1 MKKRFIPLLALLLSL
16 CIIVP
21 VSIAQI
27 MAADAVQINVTAKGG
42 SVVIGDRTVK
52 DGGKHSVSP
61 EPESEEDKDITV
73 SIKAEPDE
81 GYIFGSWSVDSG
93 TIDYENSET
102 ANLTVDVGTSPVTL
116 TANFVKTVGI
126 TAASSNNAWG
136 TVAASAEK
144 AVPGGAGVTLTATP
158 EDGYRLDGWTVSYT
172 NGDLMVD
179 YSSRVT
185 IYTLTEDE
193 GNNTATLAISET
205 NTEAKPLTVT
215 AHFEKADAGHFLSYD
230 YCELQPLVFDLLP
243 GYKKAASIT
252 GWSNDASEDIVVKF
266 NELGSDNKVTALLG
280 YTTWGG
286 LKRVAD
292 GVEFKFDSADA
303 TNYSKGGIGQK
314 LKIGADAYAVGFT
327 MTDKDGTVK
336 KGTILLQYPG
346 RAQVEAEN
354 GKLEYNGTEYKN
366 GDVITFTPAAEETV
380 SAKAAD
386 GYHLK
391 EWIIDG
397 TTYAGTEDGSV
408 TFTVPDKFFS
418 IKPVFEKTLA
428 AVTIT
433 AASSNDAWGTVTASA
448 EKAVPGGAGVTL
460 TATPEDGYRLD
471 GWTVSYTNG
480 DLMVDYS
487 SRVTI
492 YTLTEDEGNNTAT
505 LAISETNTEAKPLT
519 VTAHFEKA
527 DAGHFLSYDYC
538 ELQPL
543 VFDLLPGYKKAASI
557 TGWSNDASEDI
568 VVKFNELGSD
578 NKVTALLGY
587 TTWGGL
593 KRVAD
598 GVEFKFDSAD
608 ATNYSKGG
616 IGQKLKIGAD
626 AYAVGFTMT
635 DKDGTVKKGT
645 ILLQYPGRAQVE
657 AENGKLEYNGTEYK
671 NGDVITFTPAAEET
685 VSAKAADGY
694 RLKEWV
700 IDGATLAS
708 SEDGSVTFTVPDKF
722 FSIKPVFEKTGDTPQ
737 GLGCA
742 TVDAEHGKLVYNDR
756 EYKNGDVIVFTP
768 GETVTVFARVDE
780 GYYLDR
786 WNILDATVESEN
798 VYKDSVTFVV
808 PDAAFTIKP
817 IFESK
822 EGKVELNFHAFNTG
836 TDEDRPNALGSEGW
850 YEELNIYP
858 FQFYTFDAQDLTIDE
873 AIAKKNRGELD
884 NLYKA
889 GYTGLMAKWPLY
901 IEQGTGVLVAANT
914 YPAFP
919 AGVDSKATYICE
931 DLTSIATNKLG
942 DLVRYED
949 SQYRIQNSRLYIAF
963 IANEDVTVNAK
974 FHELGYYSFKAVSN
988 DETMGTVEITP
999 ECLAGGTQQEA
1010 THVVM
1015 RAIPR
1020 DGYRFKQ
1027 WIEADGSTYLSAEQ
1041 KMISIAQFVFGTK
1054 EASFTAVFEEITDSQ
1069 PLPIQATSDPEGKAT
1084 IEVKAN
1090 GKAITSAK
1098 EGTSVVA
1105 SVANVDE
1112 YYEFDHWEI
1121 TTATET
1127 AVSLISEED
1136 CRNSSVEFTM
1146 PSVTEGVRI
1155 KAVLKERYVT
1165 LSWEVMKGGG
1175 SGYQGASDL
1184 ANVEISVNGSS
1195 VSNYTKVKK
1204 DDVISFSVTV
1214 NDTDKYVFEKVGKR
1228 VFRTGSARIEET
1240 FTEYSGTFKLTEW
1253 TSISLLVCLNDK
1265 TEETARHDIVL
1276 TQATGGTISS
1286 SNTTSQPD
1294 KTITLT
1300 AVPDSGYVLKKWI
1313 VKDAQ
1318 ENGISVTT
1326 DNNVGT
1332 FTMPKSDVT
1341 VTAEFVALA
1350 EVKPEITSVA
1360 LLQGKAGN
1368 ELATGVLSGDKWT
1381 ITIPDTVSA
1390 ETVGKI
1396 PTGMAN
1402 LFLRIVAPADVKVKQ
1417 VSGGGQYE
1425 GDWSQG
1431 NIMCNM
1437 PVNEEASFRAIAGT
1451 ATKDY
1456 TIKLVYSGSAAPN
1469 APTLSN
1475 GSATRTSKTG
1485 ATVKFTSSEAGN
1497 YFYKVVDHGA
1507 AAPTVNTG
1515 KNGTSAVQGENTIT
1529 LSNLTEDARDIYIV
1543 VVNASGGKSAALKVE
1558 IPAYGSGTDTPDT
1571 DAYKISIST
1580 PKGGT
1585 ITTNRTKANEGDE
1598 IIVTVTPD
1606 SGYQMVEGSLCYGFA
1621 KGGAPMDKVITN
1633 NRFKMPAGDI
1643 NITCQWE
1650 TATTTAKGITSFSI
1664 NGVAGAVNNSTN
1676 TITITMPRG
1685 TDVTKLT
1692 PVIATNGVKSL
1703 TPGNGVTVDFTNAVT
1718 YTAAME
1724 DGSSK
1729 TYTVTVY
1736 VDKGTLADQFW
1747 DKLTDFANQ
1756 VPWWQY
1762 AEKQQSTSK
1771 YPKYW

>member
-27 MAADAVQINVTAKGG
+27 MAAEAVQINVTAKGG
-42 SVVIGDRTVK
+42 SVVIGDKTVK

-81 GYIFGSWSVDSG
+81 GYIFGSWSVVNG
-93 TIDYENSET
+93 TIDNEKNGN
-102 ANLTVDVGTSPVTL
+102 ANLTVKVDTSPVTL
-116 TANFVKTVGI
+116 TANFVKTVTI
-126 TAASSNNAWG
+126 TTASNNDAWG
-136 TVAASAEK
+136 TVTADKTAAA
-144 AVPGGAGVTLTATP
+144 PGESITLTAAP
-158 EDGYRLDGWTVSYT
+158 EEGYRLDGWTVSYT

-230 YCELQPLVFDLLP
+230 YCELQPLVFNLLPGYKKAASITGWSNDASEDIVVKFNELGSDNKVTALLGYTTWGGLKRVADGVEFKFDSADATNYSKGGIGQKLKIGADAYAVGFTMTDKDGTVKKGTILLQYPGRAQVEAENGKLEYNGTEYKNGDVITFTPAAEETVSAKAADGYHLKEWIIDGTTYAGTEDGSVTFTIPDKFFSIKPVFEKTLAAVTITAASNNDAWGTVTADKTAAAPGESITLTAAPEEGYRLDGWTVSYTNGDLMVDYSSRVTIYTLTEDEGNNTATLAISETNTEAKPLTVTAHFEKADAGHFLSYDYCELQPLVFNLLP

-418 IKPVFEKTLA
+418 IKPVFEEA
-428 AVTIT
+428 G
-433 AASSNDAWGTVTASA
+433 DA
-448 EKAVPGGAGVTL
+448 
-460 TATPEDGYRLD
+460 
-471 GWTVSYTNG
+471 
-480 DLMVDYS
+480 
-487 SRVTI
+487 
-492 YTLTEDEGNNTAT
+492 
-505 LAISETNTEAKPLT
+505 
-519 VTAHFEKA
+519 
-527 DAGHFLSYDYC
+527 
-538 ELQPL
+538 
-543 VFDLLPGYKKAASI
+543 
-557 TGWSNDASEDI
+557 
-568 VVKFNELGSD
+568 
-578 NKVTALLGY
+578 
-587 TTWGGL
+587 
-593 KRVAD
+593 
-598 GVEFKFDSAD
+598 
-608 ATNYSKGG
+608 
-616 IGQKLKIGAD
+616 
-626 AYAVGFTMT
+626 
-635 DKDGTVKKGT
+635 
-645 ILLQYPGRAQVE
+645 
-657 AENGKLEYNGTEYK
+657 
-671 NGDVITFTPAAEET
+671 
-685 VSAKAADGY
+685 
-694 RLKEWV
+694 
-700 IDGATLAS
+700 
-708 SEDGSVTFTVPDKF
+708 
-722 FSIKPVFEKTGDTPQ
+722 PQ
-737 GLGCA
+737 GPGCA
-742 TVDAEHGKLVYNDR
+742 TVDAEHGKLVYNGK
-756 EYKNGDVIVFTP
+756 EYNNGDVIAFTP

-780 GYYLDR
+780 GYYLDG
-786 WNILDATVESEN
+786 WSIPDANVEDKN
-798 VYKDSVTFVV
+798 VYEDSVTFVV

-822 EGKVELNFHAFNTG
+822 EGKVELNFHAINTG
-836 TDEDRPNALGSEGW
+836 TDVDRPNAFGENGW
-850 YEELNIYP
+850 IGELSCYP

-873 AIAKKNRGELD
+873 VIAKKSRGELD
-884 NLYKA
+884 NLYEA
-889 GYTGLMAKWPLY
+889 GFTGLMAKWPLY
-901 IEQGTGVLVAANT
+901 IERGIGILVEANT

-931 DLTSIATNKLG
+931 GLTSTATNKLG

-974 FHELGYYSFKAVSN
+974 FHELGYYPFKAVSN

-1015 RAIPR
+1015 RAIPK
-1020 DGYRFKQ
+1020 DGYRFKE

-1041 KMISIAQFVFGTK
+1041 KMLPIAQFVFGTK
-1054 EASFTAVFEEITDSQ
+1054 AASFTAVFEKSADSQ
-1069 PLPIQATSDPEGKAT
+1069 PLPIQATSNPEGKAT

-1090 GKAITSAK
+1090 GMAITSAK
-1098 EGTSVVA
+1098 EDTSVVA

-1121 TTATET
+1121 TTATEA

-1184 ANVEISVNGSS
+1184 ANVEVSVNGSS

-1228 VFRTGSARIEET
+1228 VFRTGSTRIEET

-1253 TSISLLVCLNDK
+1253 TSISLFVCLNDK
-1265 TEETARHDIVL
+1265 TEETARHDIML
-1276 TQATGGTISS
+1276 IQATGGTITS
-1286 SNTTSQPD
+1286 SNSTAQPNTTV
-1294 KTITLT
+1294 TLT
-1300 AVPDSGYVLKKWI
+1300 AAPASGYTLKSWI
-1313 VKDAQ
+1313 VKDEQQKSIA
-1318 ENGISVTT
+1318 VTEDKT
-1326 DNNVGT
+1326 NSNVGT
-1332 FTMPKSDVT
+1332 FTMPKSKVT
-1341 VTAEFVALA
+1341 VTAEFEATA
-1350 EVKPEITSVA
+1350 EITPTITSVA
-1360 LLQGKAGN
+1360 LVKSDGSEVAN
-1368 ELATGVLSGDKWT
+1368 GVPSGDNWT

-1390 ETVGKI
+1390 ETVAKI
-1396 PTGMAN
+1396 PEGLSGLNLKIETPTG
-1402 LFLRIVAPADVKVKQ
+1402 VTVKQ
-1417 VSGGGQYE
+1417 MDGGGSWA
-1425 GDWSQG
+1425 GDWSKG
-1431 NIMCNM
+1431 DIVCWM
-1437 PVNEEASFRAIAGT
+1437 PVGEEVTFRVIAGT

-1456 TIKLVYSGSAAPN
+1456 TIKLVYSGSPL
-1469 APTLSN
+1469 LSD
-1475 GSATRTSKTG
+1475 GSATRSSKTA
-1485 ATVKFTSSEAGN
+1485 ATVTFTSNVEGT
-1497 YFYKVVDHGA
+1497 YYYKVVDHDA
-1507 AAPTVNTG
+1507 AAPTVDEIKKSTTH
-1515 KNGTSAVQGENTIT
+1515 GTASAGETTFTI
-1529 LSNLTEDARDIYIV
+1529 SNLTGDARDVYIV
-1543 VVNASGGKSAALKVE
+1543 VVAASGESAPLKIG
-1558 IPAYGSGTDTPDT
+1558 IPAYEPNPGKYTITVH
-1571 DAYKISIST
+1571 T

-1585 ITTNRTKANEGDE
+1585 IIPNRTSANEGDE

-1606 SGYQMVEGSLCYGFA
+1606 DGYQMVEGSLTYTLAIENG
-1621 KGGAPMDKVITN
+1621 KTVKITN
-1633 NRFKMPAGDI
+1633 NRFTMPEGNVTI
-1643 NITCQWE
+1643 SCQWE
-1650 TATTTAKGITSFSI
+1650 TAATTSTGITAFSI
-1664 NGVAGAVNNSTN
+1664 NGVAAAVNNTTN

-1703 TPGNGVTVDFTNAVT
+1703 TPGSGVTMDFTNSVT
-1718 YTAAME
+1718 YTATME
-1724 DGSSK
+1724 DGSTK
-1729 TYTVTVY
+1729 TYIVTVY
-1736 VDKGTLADQFW
+1736 VNKGTLSDQFW
-1747 DKLTDFANQ
+1747 DKMTDFATQ